1 MFQNKLQEA
10 IADAQTLK
18 KEIHDAI
25 VERAPEPES
34 KLGFTVN
41 FSGIAK
47 SDGMVLSAEYYDTG
61 SQLRR
66 LAAFVIEDKR
76 SLKDIFREL
85 RNIAD
90 VGLSSFK
97 GTPSKY
103 NPEVREIIC
112 SLF

>member
-1 MFQNKLQEA
+1 MDRLQEA
-10 IADAQTLK
+10 IADTQAFKQ
-18 KEIHDAI
+18 EIYDAI
-25 VERAPEPES
+25 IERAPKPES
-34 KLGFTVN
+34 RLGFTVN
-41 FSGIAK
+41 FSDIVK

-85 RNIAD
+85 LNIAD

-97 GTPSKY
+97 DTPSNY
-103 NPEVREIIC
+103 NPETREIIR